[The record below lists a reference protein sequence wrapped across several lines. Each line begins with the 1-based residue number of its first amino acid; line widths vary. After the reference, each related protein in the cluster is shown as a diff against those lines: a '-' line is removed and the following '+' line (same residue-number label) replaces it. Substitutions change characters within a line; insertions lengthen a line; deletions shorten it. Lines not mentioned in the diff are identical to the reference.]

1 MDNITIPE
9 PYGTSLISTLP
20 VDLSDAQIL
29 RQIGDRLREQ
39 GLTHDLTGIFHTR
52 PGRST
57 RSLLVLGSENDALRR
72 DPTSL
77 LSQLGWWAK
86 PVEDT
91 TQSPEWSDFLE
102 AEIPQLLS
110 SEVRWDVGR
119 STSLLE
125 PETSESR
132 ETSANVWPKGRKVT
146 ITLLSAAGL
155 KRPDQHEALRWAVV
169 VDDQLAG
176 MTTDLAIIDRVRAGE
191 VTNLDGL
198 SLDLEVV
205 HIPVL
210 KPLETDSVTA
220 ALKSQKLQPMGILGV
235 DSGQMMILDAD
246 AAEHFV
252 DNRPTFADDDDS
264 LSYSGA
270 CSTTTQRSHY
280 GGVLSH
286 QGTPRAAVSSSGYG
300 DGGYPAYVADRTEA
314 VLVSFM
320 AHEAAD
326 IDADEETVDEAV
338 EMLNDERDLGTE
350 VLVRNAE
357 RLTWIDG
364 GTFVVEDR
372 PGGADVII
380 GDPCYMKDGHADM
393 SLMTQIA
400 VHPGTYQ
407 LSLGVNHYG
416 EVAGSWEA
424 DRVSLML
431 AHRLD

>member
-20 VDLSDAQIL
+20 ADLSDAQTL
-29 RQIGDRLREQ
+29 RQIGDQLREQ
-39 GLTHDLTGIFHTR
+39 GLTHDLTGIIHTR
-52 PGRST
+52 PGRDT
-57 RSLLVLGSENDALRR
+57 HSLLLMGSENDTLRR
-72 DPTSL
+72 SPGTL
-77 LSQLGWWAK
+77 LSHLGWFSDS
-86 PVEDT
+86 VVDM
-91 TQSPEWSDFLE
+91 TQSPQWHDPLDMR
-102 AEIPQLLS
+102 IPQLLS

-119 STSLLE
+119 STTLLE
-125 PETSESR
+125 PDTAESRATSESI
-132 ETSANVWPKGRKVT
+132 WPKGRSARV
-146 ITLLSAAGL
+146 TLLGISELDRHDRDGV
-155 KRPDQHEALRWAVV
+155 RRWAVV
-169 VDDQLAG
+169 VDNQLAG
-176 MTTDLAIIDRVRAGE
+176 LTTDPAIIDRVRDGE

-198 SLDLEVV
+198 TLDLEVV

-210 KPLETDSVTA
+210 KPLETDSVIA
-220 ALKSQKLQPMGILGV
+220 ALEGQKLQPMGVLGV
-235 DSGQMMILDAD
+235 DSGQMMILDAN
-246 AAEHFV
+246 AEEHFV
-252 DNRPTFADDDDS
+252 DNRPDFDEDNDS
-264 LSYSGA
+264 LSYAGA
-270 CSTTTQRSHY
+270 CSTTTRRSHY

-286 QGTPRAAVSSSGYG
+286 QGTPRAGVSSSGYG
-300 DGGYPAYVADRTEA
+300 DGAYPAYVADKTEA

-320 AHEAAD
+320 LHEAAD
-326 IDADEETVDEAV
+326 IDADEETADEAIEAV
-338 EMLNDERDLGTE
+338 NDESELDTE

-364 GTFVVEDR
+364 GTFVVEDT

-424 DRVSLML
+424 DRVSIML

>member
-1 MDNITIPE
+1 MDVTIPE
-9 PYGTSLISTLP
+9 PYGAELIPALP
-20 VDLSDAQIL
+20 ADLSDAQIL
-29 RQIGDRLREQ
+29 HQIGGQLREQ

-52 PGRST
+52 PGRDT
-57 RSLLVLGSENDALRR
+57 RSMLLMGSENDILRHS
-72 DPTSL
+72 PETL
-77 LSQLGWWAK
+77 LFHLGWFSDH
-86 PVEDT
+86 VTDM
-91 TQSPEWSDFLE
+91 TQAPEWSDFLE
-102 AEIPQLLS
+102 TKIRPLLS
-110 SEVRWDVGR
+110 SEVRWDAGR
-119 STSLLE
+119 STTLLE
-125 PETSESR
+125 PETAESR
-132 ETSANVWPKGRKVT
+132 ETSESIWPEGRSATV
-146 ITLLSAAGL
+146 TLLGL
-155 KRPDQHEALRWAVV
+155 SERGRHDRRETRRWAVV
-169 VDDQLAG
+169 VNHQLAG
-176 MTTDLAIIDRVRAGE
+176 LTRDRTIIDRVRDGE

-198 SLDLEVV
+198 TLDAEVV

-210 KPLETDSVTA
+210 RPLMADSVIA
-220 ALKSQKLQPMGILGV
+220 ALGGQKLQPMGVLGV
-235 DSGQMMILDAD
+235 DSGQMMILDAG
-246 AAEHFV
+246 AEEHFV
-252 DNRPTFADDDDS
+252 DNRPDFDEDNDS
-264 LSYSGA
+264 LSYAGA
-270 CSTTTQRSHY
+270 CSTTTRRSRY

-286 QGTPRAAVSSSGYG
+286 QGTPCAGVSSSGYG
-300 DGGYPAYVADRTEA
+300 DGAYPAYVADKTEA

-320 AHEAAD
+320 LHEVID
-326 IDADEETVDEAV
+326 IDADDETADEAIEAV
-338 EMLNDERDLGTE
+338 NDESKLDTE

-364 GTFVVEDR
+364 GTFVVEDT